1 MSSNRLKPKVGI
13 VFSQTDK
20 FSGES
25 LNLASYFC
33 GLLSSSGY
41 SEIYMIGYQSDG
53 MPGEV
58 YPRRIKY
65 IPRGETSPKEVP
77 VCLHQKPNLLHMFI
91 GNITCILFCTSG
103 IRRYLRSF
111 SCALRLSPYSSD
123 SQFERH
129 QVLLRQ
135 TCRSI
140 TQSSAYTAV

>member
-65 IPRGETSPKEVP
+65 IPRGETTPKEVP
-77 VCLHQKPNLLHMFI
+77 VSLHKTRNDTYFSLSH
-91 GNITCILFCTSG
+91 
-103 IRRYLRSF
+103 RSF
-111 SCALRLSPYSSD
+111 LDRYQTSPSLISTL
-123 SQFERH
+123 FW
-129 QVLLRQ
+129 
-135 TCRSI
+135 
-140 TQSSAYTAV
+140 TAT